1 MKESRL
7 RLMQNMPIFGGI
19 QETTLEF
26 LRERAFIIKVSRGE
40 YFFHERDLGNAMYVL
55 EKGRVEVLR
64 EWEGVQYK
72 LRELNVG
79 DCFGEMALME
89 CSPRSASV
97 HALEDCQA
105 IEITAAKFHAVY
117 NKYPQEYVLMYM
129 NMGREVSRRLRLAD
143 GRLFTHDI
151 EKCRLQK
158 RGSVSPT
165 D

>member
-7 RLMQNMPIFGGI
+7 RLLQDMPIFGGI
-19 QETTLEF
+19 QEPTLEF
-26 LRERAFIIKVSRGE
+26 LRDSASIIKITKGD
-40 YFFHERDLGNAMYVL
+40 YFFHETDLGNAMYVL

-89 CSPRSASV
+89 CCPRSASV
-97 HALEDCQA
+97 HAVEDCQA
-105 IEITAAKFHAVY
+105 IEITAAKFHEVY
-117 NKYPQEYVLMYM
+117 NKYPQEYILMYM
-129 NMGREVSRRLRLAD
+129 NMGREVSRRLRQAD

-151 EKCRLQK
+151 EKRRLPK
-158 RGSVSPT
+158 RGSAPAT